1 MFCSRAR
8 TSLVGEASRP
18 RPISLWIEPLAA
30 ALIGVAVLAPAGVA
44 EAAQTPVGLGTDAA
58 YSVIGGVSVSNTGAS
73 TLSGDLGL
81 SPGNASSITG
91 FPPGIVA
98 GATNAAN
105 GPALQAQTDLTT
117 AYNTAAGE
125 GPTTAVAADLAGQTL
140 TPGIYNSASSLGLS
154 GALTLNGAGNPNSL
168 FVFQAGS
175 TLTTGSAS
183 SVNLING
190 AQACNVYWQVGSS
203 ATLGTGSTFRGNIL
217 AMQSITV
224 TTGVSVIGRALAR
237 NGSVTLDTDTF
248 TAPACTTPTG
258 TTTTTPKGTSGT
270 ANASAKTASPTGTGT
285 AATGTPGATGT
296 GTPSG
301 TTGTGTLPFTGMN
314 PLLPIVGGSLV
325 GFGLLLMGMSNARR
339 RRSSTVTTT

>member
-1 MFCSRAR
+1 
-8 TSLVGEASRP
+8 
-18 RPISLWIEPLAA
+18 LAA
-30 ALIGVAVLAPAGVA
+30 ALVGVAVLAPAGVA
-44 EAAQTPVGLGTDAA
+44 EAAQSPVGLGTAAA

-73 TLSGDLGL
+73 TLAGDLGL

-105 GPALQAQTDLTT
+105 GPSLQAQTDLTT

-258 TTTTTPKGTSGT
+258 ATTTTTPKALSGT
-270 ANASAKTASPTGTGT
+270 ANANAKTASPTGTGT
-285 AATGTPGATGT
+285 SATGTPGATGT